1 MAKKSKTQRAKASAA
16 RQAKKEQA
24 SKLEAEGV
32 TAAVAQAEAEPAE
45 QKKSLF
51 KRNNASEKAIVADKE
66 EKAPAKKSEKDDK
79 SKKPSLWKR
88 AIGFFKD
95 VRGELKRVTWPTK
108 QDVLRWSAVV
118 VVALLFFGIYV
129 VILDGI
135 VTQILVGIS
144 GLSNFVQ

>member
-24 SKLEAEGV
+24 QKLEAEGV
-32 TAAVAQAEAEPAE
+32 AKAVAEPEPAE

-51 KRNNASEKAIVADKE
+51 KRNTASDTAVAADKE
-66 EKAPAKKSEKDDK
+66 DKSPAKKSEKDDK
-79 SKKPSLWKR
+79 NKKPSLWKR
-88 AIGFFKD
+88 ATGFFKD
-95 VRGELKRVTWPTK
+95 VRGELKRVTWPSK

-144 GLSNFVQ
+144 GLSNLVQ

>member
-79 SKKPSLWKR
+79 NKKPSIWKR

>member
-24 SKLEAEGV
+24 LKLETEGV
-32 TAAVAQAEAEPAE
+32 TQAVAEAQAESAE

-51 KRNNASEKAIVADKE
+51 KRSSASEKPAVA
-66 EKAPAKKSEKDDK
+66 EKTDNAPAKKTEKDDK
-79 SKKPSLWKR
+79 NKKPSLWKR
-88 AIGFFKD
+88 ATGFFKD

-108 QDVLRWSAVV
+108 QDVIRWSAVV

-144 GLSNFVQ
+144 GLSNLVQ